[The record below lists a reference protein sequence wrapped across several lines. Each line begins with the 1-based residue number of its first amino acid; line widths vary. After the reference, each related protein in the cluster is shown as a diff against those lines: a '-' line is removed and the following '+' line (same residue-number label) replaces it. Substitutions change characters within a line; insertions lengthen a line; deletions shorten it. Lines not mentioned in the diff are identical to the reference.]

1 MKYHSDLTK
10 NEILNLIVD
19 SCLLAHE
26 LRENAICGDDEEI
39 TKKYDNRY
47 QAIKELFNS
56 GHIYILMEDE

>member
-39 TKKYDNRY
+39 TKKYDNCY
-47 QAIKELFNS
+47 QAIKELF
-56 GHIYILMEDE
+56 IF

>member
-1 MKYHSDLTK
+1 MMYRSDLTK

-19 SCLLAHE
+19 SCTLAYE

-39 TKKYDNRY
+39 ARKYDNRY

-56 GHIYILMEDE
+56 CHIYVLMEDK

>member
-26 LRENAICGDDEEI
+26 LRENAICRDDEEI
-39 TKKYDNRY
+39 TKNMIIV
-47 QAIKELFNS
+47 IKLLKNYLIVVIF
-56 GHIYILMEDE
+56 IF

>member
-39 TKKYDNRY
+39 TKNMIIV
-47 QAIKELFNS
+47 IKLLKNYLIVVIF
-56 GHIYILMEDE
+56 IF